1 MLYGTAMTAL
11 ALLVLAGIGGVVW
24 ALRRRRTREIE
35 QHFIDADALRPLLEP
50 DAKILLFDVRQP
62 LDLLAR
68 SEMIPGAKRIPPKE
82 ILANPS
88 LIPADVDAVL
98 YCTCE
103 GQKTSRQ
110 IVEHGLKLGFS
121 RVRLLR
127 GGLGAWKAKGYPV
140 VPYTESFRL
149 DTAV

>member
-1 MLYGTAMTAL
+1 MTAL

-24 ALRRRRTREIE
+24 VLRRRRTRVIE
-35 QHFIDADALRPLLEP
+35 QHFIDVDALRSLLEP
-50 DAKILLFDVRQP
+50 DAKMKILLFDVRQP

-88 LIPADVDAVL
+88 LIPVDMDAVL
-98 YCTCE
+98 YCTCD
-103 GQKTSRQ
+103 GQKTSRD
-110 IVEHGLKLGFS
+110 IVQYGLKLGLV
-121 RVRLLR
+121 RVKVLR

-140 VPYTESFRL
+140 VPYTESFQL